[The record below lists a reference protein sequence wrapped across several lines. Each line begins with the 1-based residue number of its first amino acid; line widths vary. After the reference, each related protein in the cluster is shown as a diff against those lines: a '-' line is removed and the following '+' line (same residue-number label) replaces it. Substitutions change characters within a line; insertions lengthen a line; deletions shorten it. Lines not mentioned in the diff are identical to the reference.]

1 MIIAV
6 DVGLKRIGIA
16 QYTAGIALP
25 LEPILRKNRHQAAQE
40 LDLLLEQKNA
50 RMLIVGIPK
59 EGGSSGEM
67 ERRIRHFVGLLRFC
81 KEIRFID
88 ESYSSKEASERMRGV
103 FKDRRDGRLDS
114 LSALIILE
122 RFLSKKGDKEA
133 QNRP

>member
-59 EGGSSGEM
+59 EGGSSEEM

-81 KEIRFID
+81 KEICFID